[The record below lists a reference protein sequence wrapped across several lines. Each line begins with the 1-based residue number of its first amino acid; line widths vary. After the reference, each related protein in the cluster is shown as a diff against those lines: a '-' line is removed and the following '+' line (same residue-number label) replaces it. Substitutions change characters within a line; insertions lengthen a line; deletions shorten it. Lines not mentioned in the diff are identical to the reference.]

1 MTQIDAY
8 IQKLA
13 ISEALMK
20 PVFRSAIEA
29 LRLPPGSRGLDAGC
43 GIGLQTLLL
52 AEAVGPA
59 GHVTG
64 LDIAPEF
71 LLHAEET
78 VEKAG
83 LSGQISFKEG
93 DVRRLPFDDDA
104 FDWVWSADCVGYSS
118 MDPLPLVKELARVVK
133 PGGEVVIIAWSSES
147 LLPGYPLLEARLRAT
162 AAGIAP
168 FIRGKSPELHFLRAL
183 GWFRDAG
190 LKETS
195 ARTFAG
201 DAHAPLTDE
210 LRTALTALLEMRWPG
225 VESELS
231 QDDGG
236 EYRRLCQPESPE
248 FILNHPDY
256 YGFFTCSMFR
266 GRKR

>member
-1 MTQIDAY
+1 
-8 IQKLA
+8 
-13 ISEALMK
+13 
-20 PVFRSAIEA
+20 
-29 LRLPPGSRGLDAGC
+29 
-43 GIGLQTLLL
+43 
-52 AEAVGPA
+52 
-59 GHVTG
+59 
-64 LDIAPEF
+64 
-71 LLHAEET
+71 
-78 VEKAG
+78 
-83 LSGQISFKEG
+83 
-93 DVRRLPFDDDA
+93 
-104 FDWVWSADCVGYSS
+104 
-118 MDPLPLVKELARVVK
+118 MDPLPLVKALARVVK

-201 DAHAPLTDE
+201 DAHAPMTDE

-231 QDDGG
+231 QDDGA